1 MPVAKL
7 PFNKQVAYAAG
18 MMGWAIMWNIV
29 VVMVPYFY
37 LPTSKS
43 GLVSLVPQLMVFGLV
58 NIMALVQASG
68 RVFDIIT
75 DPLIA
80 LMSDKSNNPRGRRLP
95 FMKWAALPTVIFCC
109 LVFCPLALSETVNN
123 AYLLTFTLIGYY
135 VMATAYVIPYYALLA
150 ELTET
155 GEEKVRLSSYQQ
167 VGYVLGMVFSA
178 MVNNFANVVQEVF
191 HITSRNHALQYTI
204 WGLCIF
210 SGLIML
216 IPVLAI
222 DEKKYSDSKPSHL
235 PLIETLTKT
244 FRNRNFKYYLIS
256 DFSFYMA
263 LSIITSGLLYFVT
276 VLLKLDQS
284 EGGPLVGLMV
294 VVSVMFYPLVN
305 IITARFGKKPLVI
318 ISFGL
323 LSLIFVT
330 IYFLGKLPFSAH
342 AQIYAMVIFAAF
354 PLASLGILPNA
365 ILAEIAEQD
374 AKKTGENREG
384 MFFAV
389 KYLFVKLGQTIGSA
403 LFLYLTIYGRDIGN
417 DKGLR
422 LNGICGFVLCILAM
436 LFFSRFREAKPKKQA
451 KVIEAGE
458 QNIV

>member
-1 MPVAKL
+1 MPAAKL
-7 PFNKQVAYAAG
+7 PFSKQLAYAAG
-18 MMGWAIMWNIV
+18 MMGWATMWNIV
-29 VVMVPYFY
+29 FVMVPYFY

-43 GLVSLVPQLMVFGLV
+43 GLVPLVPQLMIFGLV
-58 NIMALVQASG
+58 NIMSVVLASG

-80 LMSDKSNNPRGRRLP
+80 LMSDKSDNPKGRRLP

-109 LVFCPLALSETVNN
+109 LIFCPLKLAETVNN

-155 GEEKVRLSSYQQ
+155 GEEKVKLSSYQQ
-167 VGYVLGMVFSA
+167 VGYVLGMIFSA
-178 MVNNFANVVQEVF
+178 MVNNFANIIQDVF

-204 WGLCIF
+204 WGLCVF
-210 SGLIML
+210 SGLVML

-222 DEKKYSDSKPSHL
+222 NEKKYSGSKPSHL
-235 PLIETLTKT
+235 PLVEALTKT
-244 FRNRNFKYYLIS
+244 FKNRNFKYYLIS

-276 VLLKLDQS
+276 VLLQLDES
-284 EGGPLVGLMV
+284 EGGPMVGLMV

-318 ISFGL
+318 ISFGI

-330 IYFLGKLPFSAH
+330 IYFLGKLPFSPQT
-342 AQIYAMVIFAAF
+342 QIYAMVIGAAF
-354 PLASLGILPNA
+354 PLAALGILPNA

-374 AKKTGENREG
+374 AQKTGENREG

-403 LFLYLTIYGRDIGN
+403 LFLYLTIYGINVGH

-436 LFFSRFREAKPKKQA
+436 LFFSRFREAKPKKAQRLL
-451 KVIEAGE
+451 K
-458 QNIV
+458 QSK